1 MVKNNWKNEPKTPRT
16 DVSAISDTNI
26 GRTTQAAPVA
36 IPAKNLPAQS
46 MVGLLANII
55 RAQLIVNGIPKDIDV
70 YFLPI
75 FSAKIPLG
83 SAPKRAPIAR
93 NEPIHVPGKKK
104 KMN

>member
-1 MVKNNWKNEPKTPRT
+1 MVKNNWKNDPKTPRT
-16 DVSAISDTNI
+16 DVSPISDTNI
-26 GRTTQAAPVA
+26 GSTTQAAPVA

-46 MVGLLANII
+46 IVALLANTI
-55 RAQLIVNGIPKDIDV
+55 RSQLIVNGIPKDIEV

-93 NEPIHVPGKKK
+93 NEPIHVPGNIRKY
-104 KMN
+104 